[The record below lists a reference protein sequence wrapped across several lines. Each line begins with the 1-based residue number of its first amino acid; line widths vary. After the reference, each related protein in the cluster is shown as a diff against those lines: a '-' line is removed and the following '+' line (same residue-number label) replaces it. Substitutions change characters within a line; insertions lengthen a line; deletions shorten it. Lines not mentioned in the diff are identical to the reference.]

1 MLKLLITL
9 DIAAALYFVF
19 FNDKTKI
26 AEEVDKEPEVPYQPQ
41 NEKSEGI
48 DPSISRVIWGGSVY
62 DFEGR

>member
-9 DIAAALYFVF
+9 AIAAALYFVF

-26 AEEVDKEPEVPYQPQ
+26 AEEIDKEPEVLYQPQ

-48 DPSISRVIWGGSVY
+48 DPSIHKSS
-62 DFEGR
+62 DLGRFGL